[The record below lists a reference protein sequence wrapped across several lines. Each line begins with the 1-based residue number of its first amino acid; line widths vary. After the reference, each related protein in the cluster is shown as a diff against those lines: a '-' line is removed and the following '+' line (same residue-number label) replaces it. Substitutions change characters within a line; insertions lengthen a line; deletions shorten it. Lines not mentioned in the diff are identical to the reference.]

1 MPNRVVSR
9 ERSKNIGSC
18 CYLYFIRIYWID
30 TRMVLFDDWMEIA
43 NSVKSYGNGNSNKF
57 FYPFHRQP
65 FINRNWFK
73 NLEIFYCLVFAST
86 YLVIFS
92 IIVPLTWLMHR
103 SASIYYRPNVDSIR
117 SIRTSLY
124 RPNVSCEQ
132 REASGL
138 ACMSIRMKMS
148 PAIRIN
154 VIRHHTTIQLHKLK
168 FTLWFFV
175 ECRAGLVIY
184 RSTCL
189 QTNLLRFNRYLSC
202 T

>member
-1 MPNRVVSR
+1 
-9 ERSKNIGSC
+9 
-18 CYLYFIRIYWID
+18 
-30 TRMVLFDDWMEIA
+30 
-43 NSVKSYGNGNSNKF
+43 
-57 FYPFHRQP
+57 
-65 FINRNWFK
+65 
-73 NLEIFYCLVFAST
+73 
-86 YLVIFS
+86 
-92 IIVPLTWLMHR
+92 MHR

-154 VIRHHTTIQLHKLK
+154 VIRHHTTIRLHKLK

-184 RSTCL
+184 CSTCL

-202 T
+202 TFCGCYNQAVFLCKTVWHLINDSNKLN